1 MTKAQ
6 ELGQLVV
13 DNLPMFTQSSDLEV
27 QERVCNILQIYYRLH
42 HILCARGII
51 LSRTLFSTVSL

>member
-13 DNLPMFTQSSDLEV
+13 EKLPMFTQSSDLEV
-27 QERVCNILQIYYRLH
+27 QERV
-42 HILCARGII
+42 
-51 LSRTLFSTVSL
+51 